1 MITIEEQQF
10 RGQLKVLLRDL
21 VTELRE
27 VNEKLNTLIMN
38 QALKG

>member
-1 MITIEEQQF
+1 MLTLEEQQF

-27 VNEKLNTLIMN
+27 LNAN
-38 QALKG
+38 LKNINK

>member
-1 MITIEEQQF
+1 MVTIEEQQF

-27 VNEKLNTLIMN
+27 LNAN
-38 QALKG
+38 LKNINK

>member
-1 MITIEEQQF
+1 MLTLEEQQF

-27 VNEKLNTLIMN
+27 LNAN
-38 QALKG
+38 LKNIKK

>member
-1 MITIEEQQF
+1 MVTLEEQQF

-27 VNEKLNTLIMN
+27 LNAN
-38 QALKG
+38 LKNINK